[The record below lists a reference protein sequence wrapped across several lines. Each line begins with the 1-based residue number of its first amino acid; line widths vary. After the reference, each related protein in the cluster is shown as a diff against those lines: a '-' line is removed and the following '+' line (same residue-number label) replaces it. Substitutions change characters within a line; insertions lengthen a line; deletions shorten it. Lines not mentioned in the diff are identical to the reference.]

1 MNSKQY
7 MAAGIALLLA
17 VALYVMPKNAIQKE
31 EIQDSS
37 SQEQTTTSS
46 NSNEELSIE
55 QKIQKAVE
63 LVQSGGAPMQG
74 IMLLREVL
82 EEDPTNAEA
91 NFQLGVFSI
100 QSGQFDKGIAR
111 FENVLNADPSIIDAH
126 YYLGYIYTQLG
137 NKELAIENYTAF
149 LNASDNDALKQEVQG
164 IINELKI

>member
-37 SQEQTTTSS
+37 SQEQTTSS
-46 NSNEELSIE
+46 SNEELSIE

-63 LVQSGGAPMQG
+63 LVQGGGAPMQG

-82 EEDPTNAEA
+82 QEDPNNADA
-91 NFQLGVFSI
+91 NFHLGVFSI
-100 QSGQFDKGIAR
+100 QSGQFEKGIAR
-111 FENVLNADPSIIDAH
+111 FENVLNADPSRIDAY
-126 YYLGYIYTQLG
+126 YYLGYIYTQLED
-137 NKELAIENYTAF
+137 KEQAIENYTTF
-149 LNASDNDALKQEVQG
+149 LNSSTNDELNKEVQG
-164 IINELKI
+164 IINDLKM